1 MGCQGAV
8 PAQSPIMVF
17 EESTFVLTKAPAK
30 VAAEVTEPVVPD
42 PSKKLDVSKE
52 SAPSLNAKALQT
64 GKQGKPMPKT

>member
-30 VAAEVTEPVVPD
+30 AAAEVTEPVVPD
-42 PSKKLDVSKE
+42 PSKKLDIPQRP
-52 SAPSLNAKALQT
+52 APSLNTESVNA
-64 GKQGKPMPKT
+64 GE